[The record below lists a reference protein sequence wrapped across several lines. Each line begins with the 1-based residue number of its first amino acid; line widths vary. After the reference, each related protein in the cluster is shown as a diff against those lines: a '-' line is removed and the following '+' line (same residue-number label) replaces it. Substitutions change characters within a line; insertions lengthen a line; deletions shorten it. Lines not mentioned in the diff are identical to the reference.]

1 MSLPNNYEVEGQLS
15 IFDIYNHDIWSG
27 KTLPEPSAV
36 TKEKTSDVCLK
47 KRQKSRIKTPLFLD
61 LRGGRWT
68 PSGCILGNGW
78 SIAWRVH
85 DAQFWGVPQRRKR
98 IALVA
103 DFGGKSA
110 PEILFERKSVSGNS
124 ETSRKEGQGTSTAAE
139 RDSFET
145 ISFQERAGCDGGAKE
160 SLSSMSGQE
169 HCQPSTTKVYCLQ
182 GNGID
187 RADTA
192 GCNGKGWRE
201 DQSYTLNTIDRP
213 AVCTYQQ
220 TTATDSDHIPCVYG
234 LDRASFNQ
242 GQNAKYDFSIEE
254 ETAQTL
260 VSRGPG
266 GVLSRHA
273 VPYAQEIIKE

>member
-61 LRGGRWT
+61 LRGGAGHHQDVSWEMGGLLLGVYTMHSFGECPREENV
-68 PSGCILGNGW
+68 SLLSQILEENPHQKYCLSAKACQG
-78 SIAWRVH
+78 IL
-85 DAQFWGVPQRRKR
+85 RRAEKR
-98 IALVA
+98 
-103 DFGGKSA
+103 GKELPPLLKETLLKQSA
-110 PEILFERKSVSGNS
+110 SKNEPDVM
-124 ETSRKEGQGTSTAAE
+124 
-139 RDSFET
+139 
-145 ISFQERAGCDGGAKE
+145 GGAKE

>member
-1 MSLPNNYEVEGQLS
+1 M
-15 IFDIYNHDIWSG
+15 
-27 KTLPEPSAV
+27 
-36 TKEKTSDVCLK
+36 
-47 KRQKSRIKTPLFLD
+47 
-61 LRGGRWT
+61 
-68 PSGCILGNGW
+68 
-78 SIAWRVH
+78 
-85 DAQFWGVPQRRKR
+85 
-98 IALVA
+98 
-103 DFGGKSA
+103 
-110 PEILFERKSVSGNS
+110 SGNS